1 MDAAKCGKMPG
12 RKVSVSPASVS
23 APKRRAFSSEEIDL
37 QCLICQDLAVDA
49 TQTMCCGALH
59 CRSCISQCPSCPNC
73 RKTLERDSIIP
84 DVRCE
89 RLSAARVRM
98 CSYAVDGCI
107 FEGNRSS
114 VAAHEQQCDFVPR
127 SVLRGK
133 IEALNAIIS
142 AKDEEIQKAN
152 KAAQRAVAL
161 VVEDELKPTLHEHK
175 ALILSALGP
184 DPARSALRVL
194 YGIVPTDVI
203 FMVKREDALGSQ
215 TKTITFKLKEALREI
230 PFSVRIVENNHNV
243 ALFLTA
249 TGRGLSLE
257 DSEPKNKQGHCLKFT
272 LLHPHDVREAKVA
285 SFDLMKLTVD
295 KEDSVPNF
303 MTSSQLDKYCA
314 NGFYYFS
321 FKAKYPFPP
330 QEAAAAP

>member
-1 MDAAKCGKMPG
+1 MSG

-23 APKRRAFSSEEIDL
+23 APKRRAFSSDEIDL

-73 RKTLERDSIIP
+73 RKTLEKDSIIP

-98 CSYAVDGCI
+98 CSYADNGCA

-133 IEALNAIIS
+133 IEALNAVIA
-142 AKDEEIQKAN
+142 AKDKEIQKAN
-152 KAAQRAVAL
+152 RDAQRAVAL
-161 VVEDELKPTLHEHK
+161 VVENELKPTLDEQK
-175 ALILSALGP
+175 ALVLSALGP
-184 DPARSALRVL
+184 DPATSTLRVV
-194 YGIVPTDVI
+194 YGLPPHRKLFV
-203 FMVKREDALGSQ
+203 VKRQDASGSNAH
-215 TKTITFKLKEALREI
+215 IPLKMR
-230 PFSVRIVENNHNV
+230 RISLSFRVVESNHNV

-249 TGRGLSLE
+249 AGVGLSLE
-257 DSEPKNKQGHCLKFT
+257 PSVFQQGDRIVTT
-272 LLHPHDVREAKVA
+272 LLHPHDVREAKVV
-285 SFDLMKLTVD
+285 SFDLMKLIAD
-295 KEDSVPNF
+295 GEDRVFSVPNF
-303 MTSSQLDKYCA
+303 MTSSQIDKYCA
-314 NGFYYFS
+314 NGCFYFTV
-321 FKAKYPFPP
+321 KYAALPP
-330 QEAAAAP
+330 QAAAAAP